1 MIRQIEEKK
10 RKDVED
16 RNYDKS
22 YFKPHFGPEE
32 DQARIKARVDEEVM
46 KKKILNE
53 HLKVQIQ
60 QNKALSEASR

>member
-1 MIRQIEEKK
+1 MEEKK

-32 DQARIKARVDEEVM
+32 DQTRIKARVDEEIK

-53 HLKVQIQ
+53 HLKV
-60 QNKALSEASR
+60 